1 MHAII
6 RRLKTSPSS
15 LGLCGKQ
22 QEVFVVNAVNPQHVL
37 CPSRNFQVP
46 TQGTGEQNM
55 PTLMVHGNWSLTPPV
70 SDCESPQGRKSRV
83 CGELTVRFLNEG
95 AWPERTIEYS
105 PSDPPSHLLR
115 PAREGKA
122 EDSSLPKLS
131 TGAWVPKWKQRAMDV
146 VLALVDAVEQ
156 KAGGRQ
162 SSGPV
167 ADACCQGALKS
178 SAADAAEEEKDQQT
192 RYLQSSQHFSNS

>member
-1 MHAII
+1 
-6 RRLKTSPSS
+6 
-15 LGLCGKQ
+15 
-22 QEVFVVNAVNPQHVL
+22 
-37 CPSRNFQVP
+37 
-46 TQGTGEQNM
+46 M
-55 PTLMVHGNWSLTPPV
+55 PTLMVHENWSLTAPV

-115 PAREGKA
+115 PVREGKA

-146 VLALVDAVEQ
+146 VLALVDAVELNTRE

-162 SSGPV
+162 PSAPV
-167 ADACCQGALKS
+167 ADACCEGSLKC
-178 SAADAAEEEKDQQT
+178 SAADADEEGKDQQT
-192 RYLQSSQHFSNS
+192 RYSQSSQHFASSRQGDSRGQC